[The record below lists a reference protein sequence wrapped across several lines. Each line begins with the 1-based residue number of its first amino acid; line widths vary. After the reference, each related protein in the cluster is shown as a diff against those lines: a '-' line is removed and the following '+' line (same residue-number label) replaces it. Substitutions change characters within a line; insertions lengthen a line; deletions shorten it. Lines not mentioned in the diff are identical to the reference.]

1 MMSAALVAQGDPE
14 PRPISIEQR
23 LVARAREGDPRAFRM
38 IFDRH
43 ASTVQRFLADLL
55 RDRAAADEAAQETFV
70 RAHRALPKLRD
81 GTKLRSWL
89 LGIARNVFH
98 EQLRARKRRGYTTE
112 LTDDVM
118 SETDLGPAPSPEHE
132 FLRAEADAMLAEALA
147 TIAPARRA
155 ALLLRIDHGLG
166 YDEIATSMQWS
177 VAKVKNEIHRGRL
190 QLRHSLSNY
199 LGGTT

>member
-1 MMSAALVAQGDPE
+1 MMSAALIASGDPSA
-14 PRPISIEQR
+14 PPISIEQR
-23 LVARAREGDPRAFRM
+23 LVARARDGDPRAFRM

-43 ASTVQRFLADLL
+43 SSTVQRFLGDLL
-55 RDRAAADEAAQETFV
+55 RDRAAADEATQETFV

-98 EQLRARKRRGYTTE
+98 EQLRARKRRGYSTE
-112 LTDDVM
+112 LTDDALRD
-118 SETDLGPAPSPEHE
+118 SDLGPAPNPEHE
-132 FLRAEADAMLAEALA
+132 LLRAEADAMLAEALA
-147 TIAPARRA
+147 EIAPTRRA

-166 YDEIATSMQWS
+166 YDDIAASMDWS

-190 QLRHSLSNY
+190 QLRRSLSNY